1 MSLESWS
8 KDLLPTKWSQ
18 RFAVVTVPASGVAYF
33 LPSLLPPSSL
43 PSSPVQFF
51 LIRLMLL
58 LLVACV
64 GLLIVL
70 FLVVRAYHTQAIAHQ
85 SEMQAVQHAHAQELE
100 SLNNANL
107 HRPLNYRALHQN
119 QP

>member
-8 KDLLPTKWSQ
+8 KDLLPTKWSR
-18 RFAVVTVPASGVAYF
+18 RFAVATVLASGSAYS
-33 LPSLLPPSSL
+33 LPSLLPQPLL
-43 PSSPVQFF
+43 PSSPVQLF
-51 LIRLMLL
+51 LTRLVLL

-70 FLVVRAYHTQAIAHQ
+70 CLVVRAYHTQAVAHQ
-85 SEMQAVQHAHAQELE
+85 SEMQATQHAHAQELE
-100 SLNNANL
+100 SRSNANL
-107 HRPLNYRALHQN
+107 HRPLNYHALHHN